1 MTMRLT
7 QAAQPRSR
15 SPSASRPAGAARSGG
30 RIKDSSV
37 EQVKAAADMAAV
49 VSARTQLRRVGS
61 RYLGRCPFHDERTP
75 SFSVNTTDKLYY
87 CFGCGAKGDLIT
99 FVRET
104 EHLDFVGAIEWL
116 ADRFNVPLEYEEIS
130 PEQDARRRRRE
141 RLLELLDAAARYYER
156 YLWDSP
162 AGALARE
169 YLAGRGL
176 GEEVCREYRLGLA
189 PGGRT
194 LTRKACEKG
203 FTPAELSAAGL
214 ANRRGNDY
222 FSRRLLF
229 PLADARGRVVGFQAR
244 KLYDD
249 DPLHAKYVNSPEGEL
264 FRKGDLLYGLDRARA
279 AIAREDRAL
288 VVEGNADVLAL
299 RQAGLVPVAAAMGT
313 ALTEG
318 QLKELGR
325 LTKRLWLCFDGD
337 AAGEAATLR
346 GMELAVRAGF
356 DVQVLTLPPGTD
368 PADLAEGF
376 ERRLADAESFMTYRV
391 RVEVARA
398 ADRQS
403 AFVAVQEFLA
413 RCPDSIQREE
423 AKAVATDLLGL
434 PRDLQAGLA
443 PRTHGGEPGRAAVS
457 VRVIDADERR
467 ERDAL
472 AGVLAHPELRPILA
486 DLGPEHFDSPTH
498 RELRELLLD
507 GDDDRE
513 GAAPLLAELDARAAA
528 DGIDE
533 RTAREL
539 LLRLRE
545 RHLRR
550 ELAAAEGE
558 RLLDLQQALAKVR
571 SAFRE
576 LA

>member
-1 MTMRLT
+1 MTMPLS
-7 QAAQPRSR
+7 QAAQPQPRLS
-15 SPSASRPAGAARSGG
+15 GAARSSRPGG

-37 EQVKAAADMAAV
+37 EQVKAASDMAAV
-49 VSARTQLRRVGS
+49 VSARTQLRRAGA
-61 RYLGRCPFHDERTP
+61 RYLGLCPFHDERTP
-75 SFSVNTTDKLYY
+75 SFSVNATDKLYF

-116 ADRFNVPLEYEEIS
+116 ADRFDVPLEYEAIS

-141 RLLELLDAAARYYER
+141 RLLEVLDAAARYYER

-162 AGALARE
+162 AGSLARD

-189 PGGRT
+189 PGGQT
-194 LTRKACEKG
+194 LARKAREKG
-203 FTPAELSAAGL
+203 FTQAELAAAGL
-214 ANRRGNDY
+214 VNRRGNDY

-244 KLYDD
+244 KLHEDA
-249 DPLHAKYVNSPEGEL
+249 PLHAKYVNSPEGEL

-288 VVEGNADVLAL
+288 VVEGNPDVIAL
-299 RQAGLVPVAAAMGT
+299 RQAGLEPVVASMGT

-376 ERRLADAESFMTYRV
+376 ERRLAEAESFMTFARTRAGMPQNGRTLLVYRPQL
-391 RVEVARA
+391 RRNHVEVMEER
-398 ADRQS
+398 DTIEDLVLGLS
-403 AFVAVQEFLA
+403 
-413 RCPDSIQREE
+413 DREE
-423 AKAVATDLLGL
+423 GAGGL
-434 PRDLQAGLA
+434 NSIYQAGI
-443 PRTHGGEPGRAAVS
+443 R
-457 VRVIDADERR
+457 
-467 ERDAL
+467 
-472 AGVLAHPELRPILA
+472 
-486 DLGPEHFDSPTH
+486 
-498 RELRELLLD
+498 
-507 GDDDRE
+507 
-513 GAAPLLAELDARAAA
+513 
-528 DGIDE
+528 
-533 RTAREL
+533 
-539 LLRLRE
+539 
-545 RHLRR
+545 
-550 ELAAAEGE
+550 
-558 RLLDLQQALAKVR
+558 
-571 SAFRE
+571 
-576 LA
+576 